1 MTSHRPMSVV
11 RETARSDLPEDMDDD
26 GNPTPEDRAD
36 FVVERLAQFIR
47 DGRTV
52 AGMPFKQWQ
61 QMARA
66 EIADA
71 VAQHELAAKND
82 EGVTRRLLFTFASA
96 FVTIGFW
103 GAAFSFGK
111 TEYLFTAFICGL
123 AGVLLFSVAV
133 EWRVRKFLKKRRAGK
148 RRTSLHNTE
157 DLNRRIRRMERELDE
172 YAKILDKSVKK
183 IKAAALKK
191 AKKSASVPFG

>member
-1 MTSHRPMSVV
+1 MNSQPSIV
-11 RETARSDLPEDMDDD
+11 RESARAELPEDMDAD
-26 GNPTPEDRAD
+26 GNPTPEERAD

-71 VAQHELAAKND
+71 VAQHELANRD
-82 EGVTRRLLFTFASA
+82 ENLVTRRLLFTFASA

-123 AGVLLFSVAV
+123 AGVLLFAVAV
-133 EWRVRKFLKKRRAGK
+133 EWRVRKFMKKRRARK
-148 RRTSLHNTE
+148 RRQSLHHVE
-157 DLNRRIRRMERELDE
+157 DLNRRIRRMERELEE
-172 YAKILDKSVKK
+172 YADVLDKSVSK
-183 IKAAALKK
+183 IKKAALSK
-191 AKKSASVPFG
+191 AKKAAKVPFG

>member
-1 MTSHRPMSVV
+1 MNHQAPPSLVQESV
-11 RETARSDLPEDMDDD
+11 RERLPIDMDEG
-26 GNPTPEDRAD
+26 GNPTPQERAE

-52 AGMPFKQWQ
+52 AGMPFRQWQ

-71 VAQHELAAKND
+71 IVQSDLSEERD
-82 EGVTRRLLFTFASA
+82 EGVTKRLLFTFASA

-123 AGVLLFSVAV
+123 AGVILFSVTV
-133 EWRVRKFLKKRRAGK
+133 EWRVRHFLKRRAAKKRRN
-148 RRTSLHNTE
+148 RLHHAE
-157 DLNRRIRRMERELDE
+157 DLNKRIGRLETELKV
-172 YAKILDKSVKK
+172 YAELLDKD
-183 IKAAALKK
+183 IKTLKAEAQKK
-191 AKKSASVPFG
+191 AKKKASSPFA